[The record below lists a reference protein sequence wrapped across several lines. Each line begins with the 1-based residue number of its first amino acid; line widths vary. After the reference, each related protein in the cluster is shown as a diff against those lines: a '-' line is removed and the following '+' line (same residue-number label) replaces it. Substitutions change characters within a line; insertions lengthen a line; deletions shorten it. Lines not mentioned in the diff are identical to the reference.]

1 MKKSIIVCLA
11 LCITFLSK
19 GLFADGWG
27 TANLSKNVQLALAAD
42 SIVQLSID
50 AGAGDLEITGVA
62 GQSEIIV
69 VAKVLGEK
77 LNDDDYVLTLKK
89 EGDKALLIAQFNN
102 NTYNSERIDLEVSMP
117 SSLALVVDDKS
128 GDISIESVSNGLT
141 LNDRSGDIELSNI
154 AGLMRIEDRSGDVTG
169 EDLRGDVIIN
179 DRSGEI
185 RLKNVVGD
193 VNIDDSSGDIR
204 ATNISGVVTVE
215 DSSGDINV
223 NGADD
228 FKLISDGSGDVS
240 LRNIKMDL
248 K

>member
-1 MKKSIIVCLA
+1 LALVDGSII
-11 LCITFLSK
+11 
-19 GLFADGWG
+19 
-27 TANLSKNVQLALAAD
+27 QLN
-42 SIVQLSID
+42 ID
-50 AGAGDLEITGVA
+50 TGAGDLEITGKA
-62 GQSEIIV
+62 GQSKISV
-69 VAKVLGEK
+69 VAKVFGEE
-77 LNDDDYVLTLKK
+77 LSDDDHILSLKK
-89 EGDKALLIAQFNN
+89 EGDKAGLTARFNDK
-102 NTYNSERIDLEVSMP
+102 TYNSEKIDLEVSMP
-117 SSLALVVDDKS
+117 SSLALLVDDKS
-128 GDISIESVSNGLT
+128 GDISIESVSNGLI
-141 LNDRSGDIELSNI
+141 LNDRSGDIDLRNI
-154 AGLMRIEDRSGDVTG
+154 AGLVKIEDRSGDVIG
-169 EDLRGDVIIN
+169 EDLRGDVSIN

-223 NGADD
+223 NGAAD